1 MTLAEFLYIAVCVL
15 VFLSV
20 LYLNIRRK
28 RALKNS
34 IDMVFLRVIIARKDS
49 DSDEKK
55 ETVKDF
61 REQISIME
69 QLFASLKSLYSNGFK
84 GWFFGQEYF
93 SLEYVAHNEEIYFYI
108 VVPRHAKMLVE
119 KQIIGFYPDSLI
131 EETLE
136 MNIFEGKTV
145 WRGEIMNLKKP
156 QEFPIRTY
164 QKLESDSMNAIL
176 SALWKLTASESA
188 SIQFLLRPVDD
199 DWQDAIKKKIR
210 KSEKKD
216 GHGHHFSYN
225 PLTWLG
231 RLIELVVQSPEDSLK
246 SSDTSTNNEEEEP
259 IDEEGLMKEKVKKT
273 GYKVAIRIIT
283 TGTDVE
289 STEAELKN
297 IVSAFSQFASPTY
310 NKFKPVKRKHL
321 GLLIQHYIGRQF
333 AWWQKAPV
341 LNSEELATL
350 FHFPHSK
357 YNKQPEIRW
366 QRFKLVKAP
375 TNIPKEW
382 LYIGD
387 NVFRNEKRQI
397 FVKNEDRFRHF
408 YVIGQTGTGKSSIIQ
423 VMARQDLR
431 NKKWMAVMDPHGDLA
446 KDLLPFIPKERADDL
461 IYFDPGDVSRP
472 MGLNLLEATTDDE
485 KQMVVWDATNIM
497 IKLFWNEIFG
507 PRIQDYFRNGCLT
520 LMDYPQGG
528 AITDIVRLFTDEN
541 FQRERRTTL
550 KNPVVKTWWD
560 YTYAKMGE
568 REKGEIIPYF
578 AAKFGQFITNTLMRN
593 IVWQTKS
600 SFDIAEVMN
609 QEKILFASLSKWVLW
624 DLNSNLLGLILVS
637 KIQIAAMKRQQM
649 AASERKDF
657 FLYIDE
663 FQNYV
668 TDSIESILSEAR
680 KYRLGLII
688 AHQYLGQLQKSDALT
703 KSNLNLKDAIFGNV
717 GSILSYKIGPEDAEM
732 MAKQFAPAYADQDF
746 VNMDKFKA
754 ALKLSVDWQP
764 TPGFSLNVP
773 LPWMEKWDPVVG
785 NALKELSRLK
795 YGREREFVEKEIIY
809 RIGVAQ

>member
-1 MTLAEFLYIAVCVL
+1 MRRRIATERSL
-15 VFLSV
+15 G
-20 LYLNIRRK
+20 
-28 RALKNS
+28 
-34 IDMVFLRVIIARKDS
+34 MVFLRVIIARKDS

-55 ETVKDF
+55 DTVKDF

-69 QLFASLKSLYSNGFK
+69 QLFASLKSLHSSHFK
-84 GWFFGQEYF
+84 SWFFGQEYL
-93 SLEYVAHNEEIYFYI
+93 SLEYVAHQDELYFYV
-108 VVPRHAKMLVE
+108 VVPKKSKLLVE
-119 KQIIGFYPDSLI
+119 KQIIGFYPDCLV
-131 EETLE
+131 EETPE
-136 MNIFEGKTV
+136 VNIFEGRKV
-145 WRGEIMNLKKP
+145 IRGEIMKMKKS

-164 QKLESDSMNAIL
+164 TKLESDSMNGLL
-176 SALWKLTASESA
+176 SALWSLSSDESA
-188 SIQFLLRPVDD
+188 CIQILLRPVDD
-199 DWQDAIKKKIR
+199 NWQDTIKRKIR
-210 KSEKKD
+210 KLEKKTSN
-216 GHGHHFSYN
+216 HSHISYN
-225 PLTWLG
+225 PLHWLRG
-231 RLIELVVQSPEDSLK
+231 LISLIVSDPEDSMK
-246 SSDTSTNNEEEEP
+246 HTEESWDNEEEP

-273 GYKVAIRIIT
+273 GFATTIRIIV
-283 TGTDVE
+283 TGNDE
-289 STEAELKN
+289 SNIEAELKS
-297 IVSAFSQFASPTY
+297 IISAFSQFASPAY
-310 NKFKPVKRKHL
+310 NRFKPMKRKSL
-321 GLLIQHYIGRQF
+321 SLLVEHYIFRQF
-333 AWWQKAPV
+333 AWWQWSPI

-350 FHFPHSK
+350 YHFPHNK

-366 QRFKLVKAP
+366 QRFKVVKAP
-375 TNIPKEW
+375 VNIAKEG

-387 NVFRNEKRQI
+387 NVFRGESKPI

-408 YVIGQTGTGKSSIIQ
+408 YVIGQTGTGKSSILQI
-423 VMARQDLR
+423 MARQDLR
-431 NKKWMAVMDPHGDLA
+431 NGKWIAVMDPHGDLA
-446 KDLLPFIPKERADDL
+446 KDLLPFIPKNRADDL
-461 IYFDPGDVSRP
+461 VYFDPGDLSRP
-472 MGLNLLEATTDDE
+472 MGLNLLEANNEDE
-485 KQMVVWDATNIM
+485 KQMVVADATNIM
-497 IKLFWNEIFG
+497 IKLFGSEIFG

-520 LMDYPQGG
+520 LMDCPTGG
-528 AITDIVRLFTDEN
+528 AITDLIRLFTDEN

-550 KNPVVKTWWD
+550 KNPIVRTWWD
-560 YTYAKMGE
+560 HTYAKMGD

-593 IVWQTKS
+593 IVGQTKS
-600 SFDIAEVMN
+600 AFDIADIMN
-609 QEKILFASLSKWVLW
+609 NEKILFASLSKGVLG

-649 AASERKDF
+649 ATADRKDF

-717 GSILSYKIGPEDAEM
+717 GTMMTYKIWPEDAEM
-732 MAKQFAPAYADQDF
+732 MGKQFAPVYSDQDF

-754 ALKLSVDWQP
+754 AIKLSVDGQP

-773 LPWMEKWDPVVG
+773 LPWTQKGDIITG

-809 RIGVAQ
+809 RIWSPS

>member
-1 MTLAEFLYIAVCVL
+1 
-15 VFLSV
+15 
-20 LYLNIRRK
+20 
-28 RALKNS
+28 
-34 IDMVFLRVIIARKDS
+34 MVFLRVIIARKDS

-69 QLFASLKSLYSNGFK
+69 QLLASLKSLYASTVH
-84 GWFFGQEYF
+84 GWLFGQEYL
-93 SLEYVAHNEEIYFYI
+93 SLEYVAHGEEIYFYI
-108 VVPRHAKMLVE
+108 VVPRHAKLLVE

-131 EETLE
+131 EETPE
-136 MNIFEGKTV
+136 VNIFENRSV
-145 WRGEIMNLKKP
+145 VRGEIMQLKKGE
-156 QEFPIRTY
+156 QFPIRTY
-164 QKLESDSMNAIL
+164 QKLESDSMNALL
-176 SALWKLTASESA
+176 SALGKLDHDESA
-188 SIQFLLRPVDD
+188 SIQILLRPVDD
-199 DWQDAIKKKIR
+199 DWQDRIKKIIR

-216 GHGHHFSYN
+216 NKHHGMSWN
-225 PLTWLG
+225 PLVWLG
-231 RLIELVVQSPEDSLK
+231 ELISLFTESPEDSLK
-246 SSDTSTNNEEEEP
+246 KHDDNNADGDEP
-259 IDEEGLMKEKVKKT
+259 MDEEGLMKEKVKKT
-273 GYKVAIRIIT
+273 GYKIAIRIIT
-283 TGTDVE
+283 TGNSVE
-289 STEAELKN
+289 DTEAELAN
-297 IVSAFSQFASPTY
+297 IISAFSQFTSPAY
-310 NKFKPVKRKHL
+310 NKFKAVKRKSL
-321 GLLIQHYIGRQF
+321 SLLIEHYIFRQF

-350 FHFPHSK
+350 YHFPSSK

-366 QRFKLVKAP
+366 QRFKVVKAP
-375 TNIPKEW
+375 VNTPKEG

-387 NVFRNEKRQI
+387 NVFRGESKPI
-397 FVKNEDRFRHF
+397 YVKNEDRFRHF
-408 YVIGQTGTGKSSIIQ
+408 YVIGQTGTGKSSILQ

-431 NKKWMAVMDPHGDLA
+431 NKRGIAVLDPHGDLA

-461 IYFDPGDVSRP
+461 VYFDPGDLTRP
-472 MGLNLLEATTDDE
+472 MGLNLLEANSEDE
-485 KQMVVWDATNIM
+485 KQMVVADATNIM
-497 IKLFWNEIFG
+497 IKLFGSEIFG

-520 LMDYPQGG
+520 LMDCPTGG
-528 AITDIVRLFTDEN
+528 AITDLIRLFTDEN

-550 KNPVVKTWWD
+550 KNPIVRTWWD
-560 YTYAKMGE
+560 HTYAKMGE

-593 IVWQTKS
+593 IVGQTKS
-600 SFDIAEVMN
+600 AFDIADIMN
-609 QEKILFASLSKWVLW
+609 NEKILFASLSKGVLG

-649 AASERKDF
+649 ATADRKDF

-680 KYRLGLII
+680 KYRLGLVI

-717 GSILSYKIGPEDAEM
+717 GTMMTYKIGPEDAEM
-732 MAKQFAPAYADQDF
+732 MGKQFAPVYSDQDF

-754 ALKLSVDWQP
+754 AIKLSVDGQP

-773 LPWMEKWDPVVG
+773 LPWLEKGDPIIG
-785 NALKELSRLK
+785 NALRELSRLK

-809 RIGVAQ
+809 RIWSV